1 MPTKRE
7 ASFEESLAE
16 LEAIVA
22 DMEKGEPDLAK
33 LMESYSRGV
42 RLSQK
47 CTQALERAE
56 KAMDLMVKKTPTGKV
71 EEMELTIGGD

>member
-47 CTQALERAE
+47 FKQALERAE

-71 EEMELTIGGD
+71 EEMELTIEGD

>member
-42 RLSQK
+42 RL
-47 CTQALERAE
+47 
-56 KAMDLMVKKTPTGKV
+56 
-71 EEMELTIGGD
+71 

>member
-22 DMEKGEPDLAK
+22 DMEKANQIWR
-33 LMESYSRGV
+33 S
-42 RLSQK
+42 
-47 CTQALERAE
+47 
-56 KAMDLMVKKTPTGKV
+56 
-71 EEMELTIGGD
+71 